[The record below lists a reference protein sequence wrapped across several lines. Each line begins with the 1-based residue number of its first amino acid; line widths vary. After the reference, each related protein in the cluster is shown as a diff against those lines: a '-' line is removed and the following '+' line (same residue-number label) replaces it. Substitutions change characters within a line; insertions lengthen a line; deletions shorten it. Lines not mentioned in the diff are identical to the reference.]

1 MIGTSAAQPRCVA
14 LVGRVGEDARC
25 SIHGRHPS
33 PCKAVEP
40 GSSQCRRARDL
51 HGLAPLADGLAD
63 GLPADLANTMALPV
77 STPISESD
85 AMADGPGRSVA
96 PTGQAT
102 PALS

>member
-40 GSSQCRRARDL
+40 GSSQCRRARDQ
-51 HGLAPLADGLAD
+51 HGLAPLAD